1 MNKPIKDIM
10 VSSKQAILMRKGV
23 WNMPYI
29 SKNKGVIQV
38 NVGKPVDYYH
48 VELPN
53 YFTDNII
60 CENLVTESCGY
71 NQVKQG
77 SVVYFGNKTLGG
89 FTRASEN
96 SAKSNLS
103 TLIKKTINPIN
114 IMHNNLNIN

>member
-1 MNKPIKDIM
+1 
-10 VSSKQAILMRKGV
+10 
-23 WNMPYI
+23 MPYI

-77 SVVYFGNKTLGG
+77 SVVYFGNKILGG

-103 TLIKKTINPIN
+103 TLIKNYKPNKYNAQQSKYKLRYIING
-114 IMHNNLNIN
+114 